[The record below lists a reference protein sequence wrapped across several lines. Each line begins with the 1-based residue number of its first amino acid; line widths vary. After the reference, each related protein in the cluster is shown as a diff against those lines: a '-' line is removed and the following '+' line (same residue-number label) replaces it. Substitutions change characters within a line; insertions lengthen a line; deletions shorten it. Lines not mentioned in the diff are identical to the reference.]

1 MAGVYLTAL
10 VAAITPI
17 NVLTAFIGVLA
28 GIIFGALP
36 GFTPSMG
43 IAVLLPFT
51 YKMQTVQALI
61 LLGALYCGAFYGG
74 SISAILVNTPGT
86 PGAAAT
92 ALDGYPMTK
101 QGRAREALSEAA
113 IASTWGGILS
123 LLVLFFIA
131 APLAHF
137 ALKFGVNENF
147 LLAIFGLS
155 IIASLSKEYML
166 NNLLGGFLGIMLACV
181 GSDPMTGVTRY
192 TFGIPELLTGISLVP
207 ALIGLYSVPQIVAMA
222 TSKEHTAVDKE
233 TLKQAGSKFKISELW
248 GYPIDYIRSSII
260 GIIIGIIP
268 GPGGNTASWFAY
280 SQGKT
285 YSKDSDQFGKGCRQ
299 GIANTEAA
307 NNAVTG
313 GSMIPM
319 LALGIPGNAV
329 AAVLMSGL
337 MIKGLAPGYALF
349 SDHADVTYTFVFGL
363 LVANIM
369 MLLIGLLA
377 SKYISVV
384 ALIPQNILGA
394 CVAVLCIVGS
404 FAVNNSIMNVYIML
418 VMGALGLLLKK
429 IKFDSTPVVL
439 GLILGSMAESNFG
452 RSLLL
457 NKTYFGIFKCMLT
470 RPICIVLIIAI
481 IATLAMPYIQEAKK
495 KKKAAGAAASED
507 GEKK

>member
-1 MAGVYLTAL
+1 MLEVYMGCLAT
-10 VAAITPI
+10 AITPVNLI
-17 NVLTAFIGVLA
+17 VAFIGVFA
-28 GIIFGALP
+28 GIVFGALP

-51 YKMQTVQALI
+51 YSMDAVQALI

-101 QGRAREALSEAA
+101 QGRAQEALSEAA
-113 IASTWGGILS
+113 IASTWGGLIS
-123 LLVLFFIA
+123 LFVLFFIA
-131 APLAHF
+131 APLARF

-155 IIASLSKEYML
+155 IIASLSKEHML
-166 NNLLGGFLGIMLACV
+166 NNLLGGLLGIMLACV

-192 TFGIPELLTGISLVP
+192 TFGIPELLTGIQLVP

-222 TSKEHTAVDKE
+222 TSKDKAVVNKE
-233 TLKQAGSKFKISELW
+233 AILNSKTKFKLRELW
-248 GYPIDYIRSSII
+248 GYPIDYLRSSLI

-268 GPGGNTASWFAY
+268 GPGGNTASWLAY
-280 SQGKT
+280 SQGKA
-285 YSKDSDQFGKGCRQ
+285 YSKHPEEFGKGARQ

-329 AAVLMSGL
+329 SAVLMSGL

-349 SDHADVTYTFVFGL
+349 SDHADVTYTFIFGL
-363 LVANIM
+363 ILANIM

-377 SKYISVV
+377 AKYISVV

-394 CVAVLCIVGS
+394 CGGPLHSGILCRQQFGHEYLYYAGHGS
-404 FAVNNSIMNVYIML
+404 AWP
-418 VMGALGLLLKK
+418 A
-429 IKFDSTPVVL
+429 P
-439 GLILGSMAESNFG
+439 
-452 RSLLL
+452 
-457 NKTYFGIFKCMLT
+457 
-470 RPICIVLIIAI
+470 
-481 IATLAMPYIQEAKK
+481 
-495 KKKAAGAAASED
+495 
-507 GEKK
+507 